1 MPRWARAYRPGMEER
16 SLALK
21 KRILA
26 RVVRIADPEVL
37 SVVDLLLEE
46 AEEVQE
52 GHGAPSATSVEA
64 ILAEVARVLR
74 GEHGPS
80 N

>member
-1 MPRWARAYRPGMEER
+1 MEER

-26 RVVRIADPEVL
+26 RVVRVEDPEVL

-64 ILAEVARVLR
+64 ILSEVARVLR
-74 GEHGPS
+74 GERRPA

>member
-1 MPRWARAYRPGMEER
+1 MDEK

-26 RVVRIADPEVL
+26 RVVRIEDPEVL

-52 GHGAPSATSVEA
+52 GHGAPSPTSVEA
-64 ILAEVARVLR
+64 ILSEVARALR
-74 GEHGPS
+74 RGPGPS

>member
-1 MPRWARAYRPGMEER
+1 MDER
-16 SLALK
+16 TLALK

-26 RVVRIADPEVL
+26 RIVRIEDMSLL

-46 AEEVQE
+46 AEELQD
-52 GHGAPSATSVEA
+52 GQGSPSPASLDA
-64 ILAEVARVLR
+64 ILTEVARALS
-74 GEHGPS
+74 GSNGPS

>member
-1 MPRWARAYRPGMEER
+1 MEER

-26 RVVRIADPEVL
+26 RVVRIEDSDVL

-46 AEEVQE
+46 AEELQE

-74 GEHGPS
+74 GESGPS

>member
-1 MPRWARAYRPGMEER
+1 MEER
-16 SLALK
+16 TLALK

-26 RVVRIADPEVL
+26 RVVRIEDPEVL
-37 SVVDLLLEE
+37 AVVDLLLEE

-52 GHGAPSATSVEA
+52 GHGAPSAASVDA
-64 ILAEVARVLR
+64 ILGEVARALR
-74 GEHGPS
+74 GGSGPS